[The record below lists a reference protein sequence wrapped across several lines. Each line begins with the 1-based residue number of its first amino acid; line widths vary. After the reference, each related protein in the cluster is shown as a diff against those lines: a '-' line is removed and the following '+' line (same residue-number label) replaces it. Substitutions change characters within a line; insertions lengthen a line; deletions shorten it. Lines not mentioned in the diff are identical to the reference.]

1 MRSFESERFETQLGP
16 FAYDRLCFAVQGAR
30 IRGAYLS
37 GFHVPARNMRGN
49 TSGVQA
55 TVETTWRVG
64 R

>member
-1 MRSFESERFETQLGP
+1 MRSFESERFETQFGP

-37 GFHVPARNMRGN
+37 GLHVPARNMSSK
-49 TSGVQA
+49 TSGVQ
-55 TVETTWRVG
+55 TTLETTGCVG